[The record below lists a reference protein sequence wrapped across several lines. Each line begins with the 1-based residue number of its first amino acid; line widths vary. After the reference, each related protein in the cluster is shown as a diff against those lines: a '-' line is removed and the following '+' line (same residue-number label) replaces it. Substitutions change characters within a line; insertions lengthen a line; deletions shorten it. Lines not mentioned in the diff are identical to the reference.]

1 MALHPATAAK
11 FSWLMGRIVA
21 RSGRLADSFRCQTGV
36 VIASAETGYT
46 EGREIWAN
54 RMVSGARRAVA

>member
-1 MALHPATAAK
+1 
-11 FSWLMGRIVA
+11 MGRIVA

-36 VIASAETGYT
+36 VIASAETGHT